1 MGPNPTAKPS
11 GQVLSFLIAFSV
23 LQKIKENGKKFKK

>member
-1 MGPNPTAKPS
+1 MAKLS
-11 GQVLSFLIAFSV
+11 GQVLSFFDRLSV